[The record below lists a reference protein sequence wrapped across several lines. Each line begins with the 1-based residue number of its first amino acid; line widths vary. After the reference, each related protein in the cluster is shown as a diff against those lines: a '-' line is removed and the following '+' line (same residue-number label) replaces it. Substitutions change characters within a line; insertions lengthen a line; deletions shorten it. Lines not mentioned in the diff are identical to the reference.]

1 MTQPSTNILVMKQL
15 LPSLLPQ
22 AGTENWVTHNRH
34 TLLFGLGF
42 QDLHSSIDRY
52 RLCRRLIWSW

>member
-34 TLLFGLGF
+34 TLLFGLG
-42 QDLHSSIDRY
+42 S
-52 RLCRRLIWSW
+52 